1 MTLGLLLQAVLET
14 VAKIT
19 HEKAKRNDTREGKYG
34 HMLLDIVTWLLL
46 TMDTQIYLYSYAL

>member
-1 MTLGLLLQAVLET
+1 LQAVLET

-34 HMLLDIVTWLLL
+34 HILSNVVSQLHLIMNYY
-46 TMDTQIYLYSYAL
+46 M